1 MNGRTRRDAMVLLGA
16 MGGASALAMI
26 SHPAPRTSGADGRID
41 LDSLFPEHFDG
52 WRVDEAAR
60 AIVRPAL
67 REGQR
72 YGFYDQVLERTFVD
86 ASGQRIMLSVAFG
99 GEQSASLQLHRPEV
113 CYRASGY
120 QVRDV
125 HGETVTVAGLPIP
138 VTKLEAEMPGRFEPI
153 TYWTLL
159 GGEVVADS
167 SGFRWRRLSFAA
179 RRQLLD
185 GMLVRVSSIGADTKA
200 AFELHRRFA
209 DSMLRA
215 MSPADRVKVIGQPT
229 RP

>member
-1 MNGRTRRDAMVLLGA
+1 MSGRTRRDALVLLVA

-26 SHPAPRTSGADGRID
+26 ARPAPRAPGTDGLVD
-41 LDSLFPEHFDG
+41 LDTLFPEQFDG

-60 AIVRPAL
+60 ALVRPAL

-86 ASGQRIMLSVAFG
+86 ASGQRVMLSVAFG

-125 HGETVTVAGLPIP
+125 RGDTLTVAGRPIP
-138 VTKLEAEMPGRFEPI
+138 VTTLKAEMPGRFEPV

-167 SGFRWRRLSFAA
+167 SSFRWRRLSFAA
-179 RRQLLD
+179 RGQLLD
-185 GMLVRVSSIGADTKA
+185 GMLVRVSSISPDAGA
-200 AFELHRRFA
+200 AFELHLRFA

-215 MSPADRVKVIGQPT
+215 MAPAERAKVIGQPA
-229 RP
+229 RS